1 VTDSG
6 NRWTLHRSRTAAFA
20 LLGVVTAYG
29 IYQFAG
35 GEWRVA
41 LESWRG
47 RLNVLPVVL
56 ALAALDVGLEA
67 FAAMWV
73 YERFGIRA
81 FDIRGALASLAIRA
95 GLLLPAQLNR
105 LIRPD
110 GFVRLGRGEMTRCL
124 EAEGATFV
132 LDTLSVLS
140 LIAGLA
146 AWRWSPIAGPTA
158 FLAVAMA
165 GLATGRFAS
174 GWLEGTRFALP
185 ADFWWRGSTLGI
197 VAVEAGCWL
206 AHGAAFWVLVR
217 GLPGGVGAVEAI
229 LGSAVASVLGAV
241 SGAPGGV
248 GVVDGVL
255 GASLH
260 WMEVPAAHM
269 ALAVLGFRLASFW
282 LWIPIG
288 WIALVLTRRGG
299 AAAPLEVAAEPE
311 PL

>member
-6 NRWTLHRSRTAAFA
+6 NRWTMHRSRIAAFA

-29 IYQFAG
+29 VYQFAG

-47 RLNVLPVVL
+47 RVNALPLVL
-56 ALAALDVGLEA
+56 ALATLDVGLEA

-132 LDTLSVLS
+132 LDTLSVLA
-140 LIAGLA
+140 LMAGLV
-146 AWRWSPIAGPTA
+146 AWRWSPIAGPA
-158 FLAVAMA
+158 VFIAVAVA

-185 ADFWWRGSTLGI
+185 AEFWWRPSTLGI
-197 VAVEAGCWL
+197 VAVEASCWL
-206 AHGAAFWVLVR
+206 AHGLAFWVLVR
-217 GLPGGVGAVEAI
+217 GLPGGVAAAEAI
-229 LGSAVASVLGAV
+229 LGSALASVLGAV

-248 GVVDGVL
+248 GVTDLVL
-255 GASLH
+255 GGSLH
-260 WMEVPAAHM
+260 SMDVPAEHM

-288 WIALVLTRRGG
+288 WVALVLTRRE
-299 AAAPLEVAAEPE
+299 ANNSSLEVAAEPE

>member
-1 VTDSG
+1 MTDSG
-6 NRWTLHRSRTAAFA
+6 SRWITQRSRVAAFA

-29 IYQFAG
+29 VYQFAG

-41 LESWRG
+41 LDYWRG
-47 RLNVLPVVL
+47 RVHVLPLVL
-56 ALAALDVGLEA
+56 ALATLDVSLEA

-81 FDIRGALASLAIRA
+81 FDVRGALASLAIRA

-110 GFVRLGRGEMTRCL
+110 GFVRLGRGELARCL

-132 LDTLSVLS
+132 LDTLSVLA
-140 LIAGLA
+140 LMAGLV
-146 AWRWSPIAGPTA
+146 AWRWSPMAGPVA
-158 FLAVAMA
+158 ALAVALT
-165 GLATGRFAS
+165 GLSVGRFAS

-185 ADFWWRGSTLGI
+185 AEFWWRPSTLGI
-197 VAVEAGCWL
+197 VAVEACCWL

-229 LGSAVASVLGAV
+229 LGSALASVLGAV
-241 SGAPGGV
+241 SGSPGGV
-248 GVVDGVL
+248 GVADGVL

-260 WMEVPAAHM
+260 WMEVPGEHM
-269 ALAVLGFRLASFW
+269 ALVVLGFRLASFW

-299 AAAPLEVAAEPE
+299 TNATVEVAVEPE

>member
-1 VTDSG
+1 M
-6 NRWTLHRSRTAAFA
+6 HRSRVAAFA

-29 IYQFAG
+29 VYQFAG

-47 RLNVLPVVL
+47 RLNVLPLVL

-110 GFVRLGRGEMTRCL
+110 GFVSLGRGDMARCL

-132 LDTLSVLS
+132 LDTLSVLA
-140 LIAGLA
+140 LMAGLV
-146 AWRWSPIAGPTA
+146 AWGWSPIAGPA
-158 FLAVAMA
+158 AAIAVAVA
-165 GLATGRFAS
+165 GLAAGRFAS

-185 ADFWWRGSTLGI
+185 AEFWWRPSTFGI
-197 VAVEAGCWL
+197 VAVEASCWL
-206 AHGAAFWVLVR
+206 AYGSAFWVLVR
-217 GLPGGVGAVEAI
+217 GLPGGVGAAEAI
-229 LGSAVASVLGAV
+229 
-241 SGAPGGV
+241 SGAPWPR
-248 GVVDGVL
+248 
-255 GASLH
+255 S
-260 WMEVPAAHM
+260 
-269 ALAVLGFRLASFW
+269 S
-282 LWIPIG
+282 
-288 WIALVLTRRGG
+288 
-299 AAAPLEVAAEPE
+299 AP
-311 PL
+311 

>member
-1 VTDSG
+1 M
-6 NRWTLHRSRTAAFA
+6 HRSRAAAFA

-29 IYQFAG
+29 VYQFAG

-47 RLNVLPVVL
+47 RVHVFPLVL
-56 ALAALDVGLEA
+56 ALAALDVGLEM

-81 FDIRGALASLAIRA
+81 FDGRGALASLAIRA

-132 LDTLSVLS
+132 LDTLSVLA

-146 AWRWSPIAGPTA
+146 AWRLNPMAGPAA
-158 FLAVAMA
+158 FLAVALT
-165 GLATGRFAS
+165 GLAVGRFAS

-185 ADFWWRGSTLGI
+185 AEFWWRPSTLGI
-197 VAVEAGCWL
+197 VAVEASCWL
-206 AHGAAFWVLVR
+206 VHGAAFWVLVR

-229 LGSAVASVLGAV
+229 LGSALASVLGAV

-260 WMEVPAAHM
+260 WMEVPGEHM

-299 AAAPLEVAAEPE
+299 TNPSVEVAVEPEPE

>member
-6 NRWTLHRSRTAAFA
+6 NRWTLDRSRIAAFV

-29 IYQFAG
+29 VYQFAG

-47 RLNVLPVVL
+47 RISVLPAVL
-56 ALAALDVGLEA
+56 ALATLDVGLEA

-140 LIAGLA
+140 LIAALV
-146 AWRWSPIAGPTA
+146 AWRWSPIAGPIA
-158 FLAVAMA
+158 FLAVAAA
-165 GLATGRFAS
+165 GLAAGRFAS

-185 ADFWWRGSTLGI
+185 AEFWWRGSTLGI

-217 GLPGGVGAVEAI
+217 GLPGAVGAVEAI

-248 GVVDGVL
+248 GVVDGLL

-260 WMEVPAAHM
+260 WMEVPGEHM

-288 WIALVLTRRGG
+288 WIALVLTRREG
-299 AAAPLEVAAEPE
+299 ANSSVEVAAEPK

>member
-1 VTDSG
+1 MTDSG
-6 NRWTLHRSRTAAFA
+6 NRWTMHRSRVAAFA

-29 IYQFAG
+29 VYQFAG

-41 LESWRG
+41 LESWRD

-56 ALAALDVGLEA
+56 ALATLDVGLEA

-132 LDTLSVLS
+132 LDTLSVLA
-140 LIAGLA
+140 LMAGLVAWRWNPMAGLVTALAVAAGGLA
-146 AWRWSPIAGPTA
+146 A
-158 FLAVAMA
+158 
-165 GLATGRFAS
+165 GRFAS

-185 ADFWWRGSTLGI
+185 AEFWWRPSTLGI
-197 VAVEAGCWL
+197 VAVEASCWL

-229 LGSAVASVLGAV
+229 LGSALASVLGAV

-248 GVVDGVL
+248 GVTDLVL
-255 GASLH
+255 GGSLH
-260 WMEVPAAHM
+260 SMDVPAEHM

-282 LWIPIG
+282 LWIPVG
-288 WIALVLTRRGG
+288 WIALVLTRRGST
-299 AAAPLEVAAEPE
+299 AAPLEVAAEPE

>member
-1 VTDSG
+1 MTDSG
-6 NRWTLHRSRTAAFA
+6 NRWTLDRSRIAAFV

-29 IYQFAG
+29 VYQFAG

-47 RLNVLPVVL
+47 RISVLPVVL
-56 ALAALDVGLEA
+56 ALATLDVGLEA

-140 LIAGLA
+140 LIAALV
-146 AWRWSPIAGPTA
+146 AWRWSPIAGPIA
-158 FLAVAMA
+158 FLAVAAA
-165 GLATGRFAS
+165 GLAAGRFAS

-185 ADFWWRGSTLGI
+185 AEFWWRPSTLGI

-217 GLPGGVGAVEAI
+217 GLPGAVGAVEAI

-248 GVVDGVL
+248 GVVDGLL

-260 WMEVPAAHM
+260 WMEVPGEHM

-288 WIALVLTRRGG
+288 WIALVLTRRGTT
-299 AAAPLEVAAEPE
+299 AAPSEAG
-311 PL
+311 

>member
-1 VTDSG
+1 M
-6 NRWTLHRSRTAAFA
+6 HRSRIAAFA
-20 LLGVVTAYG
+20 LLGVVTVYG
-29 IYQFAG
+29 VYQFAG

-47 RLNVLPVVL
+47 RVHVLPLVL
-56 ALAALDVGLEA
+56 VLAALDICLEA

-81 FDIRGALASLAIRA
+81 FDLRGLLASLAIRA

-110 GFVRLGRGEMTRCL
+110 GFVRLGRGDMTRCL

-132 LDTLSVLS
+132 LDTLSVLA
-140 LIAGLA
+140 LMAGLV
-146 AWRWSPIAGPTA
+146 AWSWNPIAGPV
-158 FLAVAMA
+158 VALGVA
-165 GLATGRFAS
+165 LGGLAAGRFAS

-185 ADFWWRGSTLGI
+185 HDFWWRPSTLGI
-197 VAVEAGCWL
+197 VAVEGACWFV
-206 AHGAAFWVLVR
+206 HGLAFWVLVR

-229 LGSAVASVLGAV
+229 LGSALAAVLGAV

-248 GVVDGVL
+248 GVAEGVL
-255 GASLH
+255 GGSLRM
-260 WMEVPAAHM
+260 MEVPGEHM

-282 LWIPIG
+282 MWIPIG
-288 WIALVLTRRGG
+288 WVALVLTRRGSNNSS
-299 AAAPLEVAAEPE
+299 VQVVAEPE
-311 PL
+311 PEPL

>member
-1 VTDSG
+1 MTDSG
-6 NRWTLHRSRTAAFA
+6 NRWTIHRSRVAAFA

-41 LESWRG
+41 LEYWRG

-56 ALAALDVGLEA
+56 VLAALDVGLEA
-67 FAAMWV
+67 LAAMWV
-73 YERFGIRA
+73 YECFGIRA

-110 GFVRLGRGEMTRCL
+110 GFVSLGRGDMARCL

-132 LDTLSVLS
+132 LDTLSVLA
-140 LIAGLA
+140 LMAGLV
-146 AWRWSPIAGPTA
+146 AWRWSPIAGAAAALTV
-158 FLAVAMA
+158 AVT
-165 GLATGRFAS
+165 GLAAGRYAS

-185 ADFWWRGSTLGI
+185 AEFWWRPSTLGI
-197 VAVEAGCWL
+197 VAVEAACWL
-206 AHGAAFWVLVR
+206 SYGAAFWVLVR

-229 LGSAVASVLGAV
+229 LGSALASVLGAV
-241 SGAPGGV
+241 SGAPGGI

-260 WMEVPAAHM
+260 WMEVPAEHM
-269 ALAVLGFRLASFW
+269 ALVVLGFRLASFW
-282 LWIPIG
+282 LWIPLG
-288 WIALVLTRRGG
+288 WIALVLTRRGS
-299 AAAPLEVAAEPE
+299 AAALLKVVAEPE

>member
-1 VTDSG
+1 MD
-6 NRWTLHRSRTAAFA
+6 RSRVAAFA
-20 LLGVVTAYG
+20 LLGIVTAYG
-29 IYQFAG
+29 VYQFAG

-41 LESWRG
+41 LESWQG
-47 RLNVLPVVL
+47 RVNVLPLVL
-56 ALAALDVGLEA
+56 VLAALDVSLEA

-81 FDIRGALASLAIRA
+81 FDLRGALASLAIRA

-110 GFVRLGRGEMTRCL
+110 GFVRLGRGDMTRCL

-132 LDTLSVLS
+132 LDTLSVLA
-140 LIAGLA
+140 LITGLA
-146 AWRWSPIAGPTA
+146 VWRWNPIAGPA
-158 FLAVAMA
+158 AALAVAVF
-165 GLATGRFAS
+165 GLAVGRFAS

-185 ADFWWRGSTLGI
+185 AEFWWRPSTLGI
-197 VAVEAGCWL
+197 VVVEGTCWFV
-206 AHGAAFWVLVR
+206 HGLAFWVLVR

-229 LGSAVASVLGAV
+229 LGSALAAVLGAV

-248 GVVDGVL
+248 GVAEGVL
-255 GASLH
+255 GGSLH
-260 WMEVPAAHM
+260 VMKVPAEHM
-269 ALAVLGFRLASFW
+269 ALAVLGFRLATFW

-288 WIALVLTRRGG
+288 WVALVLTRRRS
-299 AAAPLEVAAEPE
+299 ASSSVEVAAQPEPE